1 MDELHDTS
9 SIPDEPAYW
18 DALTS
23 RIASTAAQRSSA
35 VAWVGSR
42 QIGWLTAACA
52 AAAAAIAMAAVIATA
67 RPRQA
72 NGTALLASVL
82 VPNDAVGR
90 VLAAASSPPSVSAL
104 QPAGVPRAEAP
115 R

>member
-23 RIASTAAQRSSA
+23 RIASAAAQRSSA

-42 QIGWLTAACA
+42 RSAWLAAACA
-52 AAAAAIAMAAVIATA
+52 GAAAAIAMGAVIATA

-72 NGTALLASVL
+72 NVALLAAVL

-90 VLAAASSPPSVSAL
+90 VLAAAPSPPSVSDL
-104 QPAGVPRAEAP
+104 QPAGAPRAEGA